1 MVKCVAIGPEELV
14 HSAGN
19 NLKLKML
26 QFVHCTTI
34 NENLQVEVIDGL
46 SIAE

>member
-1 MVKCVAIGPEELV
+1 MVKCVVIGPEELV
-14 HSAGN
+14 HSGN

-34 NENLQVEVIDGL
+34 NENLQVAVIDGL